1 MYLAMLS
8 IQNESQRRVG
18 QQQGSGKS
26 GHASCDLGAL
36 EQRSPEED
44 GLNRG

>member
-1 MYLAMLS
+1 MWLAMLS
-8 IQNESQRRVG
+8 IQNESQRSAG

-36 EQRSPEED
+36 EQRSPGED
-44 GLNRG
+44 GLKIG